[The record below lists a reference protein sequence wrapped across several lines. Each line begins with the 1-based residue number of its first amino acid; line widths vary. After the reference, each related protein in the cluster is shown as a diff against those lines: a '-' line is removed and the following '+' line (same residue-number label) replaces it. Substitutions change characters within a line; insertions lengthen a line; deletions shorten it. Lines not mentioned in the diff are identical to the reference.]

1 MFKFGHEHRRG
12 HGGRGRPSEGRH
24 AGRGRDGE
32 FFGGRFG
39 FGDLAR
45 GHMADMM
52 RGGGRGGRRR
62 LFSSDEL
69 RLVLLKLIGDQP
81 RHGYDLIRA
90 IEEQSGGSYAPSPGV
105 VYPTITLLQD
115 MEQIAERAAEGTKRQ
130 FAITDAGT
138 ALLAEKAEEI
148 EALFAR
154 LAALAEES
162 GATDR
167 SPIRRAMVNLAMA
180 LRTRMQGGD
189 AAPELAHDIAA
200 ILDETARRIE
210 RL

>member
-1 MFKFGHEHRRG
+1 
-12 HGGRGRPSEGRH
+12 
-24 AGRGRDGE
+24 
-32 FFGGRFG
+32 
-39 FGDLAR
+39 
-45 GHMADMM
+45 MADMM

-62 LFSSDEL
+62 LFSSEEL

-90 IEEQSGGSYAPSPGV
+90 IEEQTGGSYAPSPGV

-115 MEQIAERAAEGTKRQ
+115 MEQIAEQAAEGTKRQ
-130 FAITDAGT
+130 FAITDTGK
-138 ALLAEKAEEI
+138 ALLVEKAEEI

-167 SPIRRAMVNLAMA
+167 SPVKRAMINLAMA
-180 LRTRMQGGD
+180 LRTRMRSGERT
-189 AAPELAHDIAA
+189 PEMAHDIAA
-200 ILDETARRIE
+200 ILDDAARRIE

>member
-1 MFKFGHEHRRG
+1 MMIFGGG
-12 HGGRGRPSEGRH
+12 HGGRRGHEGGRH
-24 AGRGRDGE
+24 AGRGRDADGE
-32 FFGGRFG
+32 YFGGGRFG
-39 FGDLAR
+39 FGEGRR
-45 GHMADMM
+45 GPMGEGM

-62 LFSSDEL
+62 LFDSAEL

-90 IEEQSGGSYAPSPGV
+90 IEEQTGGAYAPSPGV

-115 MEQIAERAAEGTKRQ
+115 MEHIAEVEAEGTKRR
-130 FAITDAGT
+130 FAITDAGK
-138 ALLAEKAEEI
+138 ALLTEKADDV

-162 GATDR
+162 DTSDR
-167 SPIRRAMVNLAMA
+167 SPVRRAMMNLHMA
-180 LRTRMQGGD
+180 LKIRMARGEPAMG
-189 AAPELAHDIAA
+189 LAHDIAA
-200 ILDETARRIE
+200 ILDDAARQIE